1 MSGCV
6 FLHESGKNKNKNK
19 VEDEIDRQA
28 GRGDTTLEK
37 CGPSAKVGRGR
48 STPPPVLF
56 FSILV
61 LLSRVYSP
69 SRSSLLML
77 VLLVV

>member
-1 MSGCV
+1 MSRCV

-37 CGPSAKVGRGR
+37 CGPSAKVVRGR
-48 STPPPVLF
+48 STPPPVF
-56 FSILV
+56 FFF
-61 LLSRVYSP
+61 YPSP
-69 SRSSLLML
+69 A
-77 VLLVV
+77 VPCI